1 MQVRRSVAIG
11 TGLMLVFSALSAQAA
26 LYKWVDQHGVTRYG
40 DRAPIGAEA
49 EQIRDRP
56 PEEAAAGVA
65 TDDPDAEAK
74 EKIRQDLLERD
85 QARAAQRQANCE
97 QARAEIK
104 RLSDIPA
111 RNVMRTDAEGNI
123 TRLSEEQLQAELES
137 LRKVETENCA

>member
-1 MQVRRSVAIG
+1 MQVRRVIATG
-11 TGLMLVFSALSAQAA
+11 TVLLLVFTALSAQAA

-49 EQIRDRP
+49 EQIRDRA
-56 PEEAAAGVA
+56 PEADAAGV

-74 EKIRQDLLERD
+74 EKIREDLLKRD
-85 QARAAQRQANCE
+85 QARATQRQEHCE
-97 QARAEIK
+97 RARAEIK
-104 RLSDIPA
+104 RLSDVPA

-123 TRLSEEQLQAELES
+123 TRSTEEELQAELEK